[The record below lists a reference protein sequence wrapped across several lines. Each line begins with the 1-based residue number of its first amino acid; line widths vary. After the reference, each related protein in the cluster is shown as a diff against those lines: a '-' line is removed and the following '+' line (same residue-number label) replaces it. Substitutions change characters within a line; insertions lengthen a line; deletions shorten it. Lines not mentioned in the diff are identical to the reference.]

1 MRSTSTSE
9 KEILRVERLNL
20 VFQVMPHPFWSWR
33 DAFTQ
38 AVRNP
43 LEVLLAEPDR
53 LHILKDVS
61 FTLRQGDR
69 VGLLG
74 VNGTGK
80 TSLCRCIAGIYA
92 PTSGS
97 VVMNG
102 RLRAIFDTAVGI
114 QPELTGIENARLL
127 AELIYPESD
136 YDRERLVSEA
146 TEFSEL
152 GKFLDVPYRL
162 YSNGMQAR
170 LCLSLISSRPCDLL
184 ILDEVFD
191 GADAFFREKI
201 SARILK
207 MITASGAVLFVS
219 HGADQIRRVCNRLI
233 VLADG
238 HVVHDGDVES
248 GLALYERSGARKD
261 FSF

>member
-1 MRSTSTSE
+1 MRSTSTSSD
-9 KEILRVERLNL
+9 EILRVERLNL
-20 VFQVMPHPFWSWR
+20 VFRVMPHPFWSWR

-43 LEVLLAEPDR
+43 VEVLLAEPDR
-53 LHILKDVS
+53 LHVLKDVS
-61 FTLRQGDR
+61 FTLRRGDR
-69 VGLLG
+69 VGLMG

-80 TSLCRCIAGIYA
+80 TSLCRCIAGIYS
-92 PTSGS
+92 PTGGAIAL
-97 VVMNG
+97 NG

-114 QPELTGIENARLL
+114 QPELTGMENARLL
-127 AELIYPESD
+127 AELIYPGED
-136 YDRERLVSEA
+136 DRERIVQEA

-201 SARILK
+201 SARILR
-207 MITASGAVLFVS
+207 MISASGAVVFVS
-219 HGADQIRRVCNRLI
+219 HGDDQVRRVCNRLI
-233 VLADG
+233 VLRDG
-238 HVVHDGDVES
+238 VIAHDGDVEE
-248 GLALYERSGARKD
+248 GLALYARAGERKGFAY
-261 FSF
+261 

>member
-1 MRSTSTSE
+1 
-9 KEILRVERLNL
+9 
-20 VFQVMPHPFWSWR
+20 
-33 DAFTQ
+33 
-38 AVRNP
+38 
-43 LEVLLAEPDR
+43 
-53 LHILKDVS
+53 
-61 FTLRQGDR
+61 

-92 PTSGS
+92 PTSGKIA
-97 VVMNG
+97 MNG

-114 QPELTGIENARLL
+114 QPELTGMENARLL

-136 YDRERLVSEA
+136 YDRERLVQEA

-170 LCLSLISSRPCDLL
+170 LCLSLISSQPCDLL

-201 SARILK
+201 AARILK
-207 MITASGAVLFVS
+207 MISRSGAVLFVS
-219 HGADQIRRVCNRLI
+219 HGADQIQRVCNRLI
-233 VLADG
+233 VIRDG
-238 HVVHDGDVES
+238 SIAHDGDVEE
-248 GLALYERSGARKD
+248 GLALYARAGERKG
-261 FSF
+261 FTY